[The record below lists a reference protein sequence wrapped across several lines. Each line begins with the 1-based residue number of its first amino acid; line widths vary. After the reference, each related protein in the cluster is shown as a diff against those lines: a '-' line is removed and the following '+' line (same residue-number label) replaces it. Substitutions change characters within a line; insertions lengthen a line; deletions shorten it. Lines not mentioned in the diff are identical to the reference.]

1 MLEVN
6 LTKQNFTEE
15 VLNSKIP
22 VIVDFWATWCGPC
35 KMLAPVLEQVAEEY
49 EGKIKVC
56 KVNVDEEQDLAMEF
70 QIMSIPTLLFFKSGE
85 IAKTSVGFVSKSELK
100 EIIDTL

>member
-22 VIVDFWATWCGPC
+22 VIVDFWANWCGPC

-49 EGKIKVC
+49 KDKIKVC
-56 KVNVDEEQDLAMEF
+56 KVNIDDEQDLAVEY
-70 QIMSIPTLLFFKSGE
+70 QIMSIPTVLFFKDGKLV
-85 IAKTSVGFVSKSELK
+85 KTSVGFVSMSELK
-100 EIIDTL
+100 ELIDTL